1 MPGRPKGLLNH
12 IIKLPIQLSNL
23 FLVVCFILLLAA
35 LPLVLQQSEGKIS
48 IRFLYFLL
56 GYDYLKGLFDG
67 SAFLFSTGRF
77 INSIWDHLPRYFF
90 NTLFYVTISSILGI
104 LIGFPIGMLRYKKRF
119 SKSQKFLFFLN
130 TIPDFFLIIILQISV
145 VYITQFSGV
154 RLASIAMVTR
164 LPLLLPI
171 FAMSF
176 YPALYLIKQ
185 ISNATYVITS
195 QDYILFS
202 LSQGH
207 SRLNIFIKQVM
218 PALLHELSADV
229 TKVTLLVLSNVFIA
243 EQLFRIMGI
252 TRMMFLWGFRQ
263 PNPFGGGGYQY
274 AFVVNCLLFILVLYL
289 IVSNFLKLIIRLLIK
304 LRGA

>member
-1 MPGRPKGLLNH
+1 MPSRTKGLLNQL
-12 IIKLPIQLSNL
+12 IKLPIQLSNL

-35 LPLVLQQSEGKIS
+35 LPLVIQQSEGKIS

-56 GYDYLKGLFDG
+56 GYDYLKGIFDG

-77 INSIWDHLPRYFF
+77 TYSIWEQIPQYFF
-90 NTLFYVTISSILGI
+90 NTLFYVATSSILGI
-104 LIGFPIGMLRYKKRF
+104 LIGFPIGILRYKKRF

-130 TIPDFFLIIILQISV
+130 TIPDFFLIMILQISV
-145 VYITQFSGV
+145 VSLTQYTGI

-171 FAMSF
+171 FVMSF
-176 YPALYLIKQ
+176 YPALYLIRQ
-185 ISNATYVITS
+185 ISHATYEVTS
-195 QDYILFS
+195 QDYILFAR
-202 LSQGH
+202 SQGH
-207 SRLNIFIKQVM
+207 SRFKIFIKQVI
-218 PALLHELSADV
+218 PALLHTLSADIA
-229 TKVTLLVLSNVFIA
+229 KVTLLVLSNVFIA

-289 IVSNFLKLIIRLLIK
+289 IVSNFLQLSVRLLIK
-304 LRGA
+304 TRGA